1 MERSLEWSYTCEQLR
16 GEQLPSLCVLASGAE
31 ACVSVGRRGEQQG
44 RGIQGAGSVVRGWCE
59 RMGTAAAAGSDL
71 NLIVAGAVF
80 DVLAFIALLV
90 TALFMAFR
98 AMNAEP
104 GVRKF
109 YYM

>member
-1 MERSLEWSYTCEQLR
+1 MSAGEWGLC
-16 GEQLPSLCVLASGAE
+16 PSGS
-31 ACVSVGRRGEQQG
+31 SRRAAADE
-44 RGIQGAGSVVRGWCE
+44 GAGGRKRGSWLVLG
-59 RMGTAAAAGSDL
+59 RTGGRAASSDL
-71 NLIVAGAVF
+71 DWIVAGAIF

>member
-1 MERSLEWSYTCEQLR
+1 M
-16 GEQLPSLCVLASGAE
+16 A
-31 ACVSVGRRGEQQG
+31 
-44 RGIQGAGSVVRGWCE
+44 RGWCE
-59 RMGTAAAAGSDL
+59 RMGVAPAARSDL
-71 NLIVAGAVF
+71 DLVVAGAVF